1 MDRLSDLHQAKTGNM
16 RRATE
21 RMHPQDPAPWIQR
34 KPLVESAIALIPSIA
49 HVIIQGIKANTTHR
63 DWSLS
68 LQPEPSLRS

>member
-1 MDRLSDLHQAKTGNM
+1 MVRLSDLHQAEAGHM